1 MANRYVILGTQL
13 GMLIGLVDR
22 KARQTMVD
30 QIIETQHLE
39 YSEEPLMKDINRYKK
54 LLEESK

>member
-1 MANRYVILGTQL
+1 
-13 GMLIGLVDR
+13 MLIGLVDR